1 MHDKAVCTKHPEM
14 VGKEVD
20 QPGTHIFRGGGGEK
34 VFLDAYG
41 IRGGERRAATPPLR
55 FIRSLYVYLSVCF
68 IRSHDAPA
76 LMYTRMPSHN
86 HKQRLP
92 QPYLRSA
99 LPLVLVIPILVL
111 VI

>member
-1 MHDKAVCTKHPEM
+1 MLTVSEAGSAHYALSVRVEPFALC
-14 VGKEVD
+14 
-20 QPGTHIFRGGGGEK
+20 
-34 VFLDAYG
+34 
-41 IRGGERRAATPPLR
+41 
-55 FIRSLYVYLSVCF
+55 LSVCF